1 MRRIRSVLQEKRFLT
16 MHGLR
21 IVVGVGGGRLGEED
35 IVGMPFLLVECVFLG
50 LLEM

>member
-21 IVVGVGGGRLGEED
+21 IVVGGGGWLGEED

>member
-1 MRRIRSVLQEKRFLT
+1 MRQIRSVLQEKRFLT

-21 IVVGVGGGRLGEED
+21 IVGGVGEED
-35 IVGMPFLLVECVFLG
+35 ILGMPFILVECVFLG

>member
-1 MRRIRSVLQEKRFLT
+1 MRQIRSVFQEKRFLT

-21 IVVGVGGGRLGEED
+21 IVLGGVRLGEED